1 MNDRESDEPKST
13 AKEETVE
20 EQLEENQ
27 ELFPIV
33 GIGASAG
40 GLAAFTELLGHLPT
54 DTGMG
59 FVLIQHLDPESKSRL
74 SEILARITEMPV
86 IEVLDGVSV
95 EPNHVY
101 VIPPNTKMTLA
112 QGRLRLS
119 PREKTRGMY
128 MPVDV
133 FFRSSA
139 MDRGNKAIGI
149 VLSGMDGDGAQ
160 GLKAIKAAGGITF
173 AQCEATAKFTSMPNT
188 AAATGDVDFILP
200 PDAIAEKLANISR
213 HPYVTQPDS
222 VETVEELSLG
232 ENALQNI
239 FKLLRA
245 AKGIDFTHYKHT
257 TLKRRIL
264 RRMVLYRLEKLE
276 DYVTYLQNNPAEVE
290 ALFQDFLIH
299 VTSFFRDS
307 NAFEA
312 LKNQVFPSIMQ
323 NRSPDEPIRIWVA
336 GCSTGEEVYSIA
348 ICLLEFLD
356 DLQSV
361 PTIQIFGTDISD
373 FAIEKARSAT
383 YIPSL
388 VDKISPER
396 LRRFFDKVEG
406 GYQVSKL
413 IRQMCVFAKQN
424 LIGDP
429 PFSHLDLI
437 SCRNVLIY
445 LGPALQKKVIP
456 LFHYS
461 LKPTGF
467 LLLGTSESTGDYSDL
482 FTLIDKKQKIY
493 SRKLTASRLN
503 FDFFTSNHLGQKV
516 NDEARDSDTG
526 EGLDLEKEA
535 DRIVWNKY
543 VPPGVIINSAL
554 EILQFR
560 GETSPYLAPVP
571 GKPSFSLLKMA
582 QASLRLD
589 LRTAINQAKRL
600 DIPVRKE
607 GIQLTTKEQLRELN
621 FEVIPFQVSPSQ
633 ERYFL
638 VLFEDVQASAIP
650 QSADDDRR
658 VKPSRGKQTA
668 TKQELI
674 QLKQELAANKQELTA
689 TKEYLQSIIR
699 EQEATNQEFMTAN
712 EEILSSNEELQST
725 NEELETAKEEI
736 QSTNEELST
745 TNDELHSRIQELN
758 KVNSDIRNLLISVNI
773 PIVILAKDLTIRR
786 FTPMAEKILN
796 LIPTDVGRPLNHIK
810 PNINVP
816 NLEQTILEVLDT
828 LVIKEQEVQDTKG
841 HWYDLRI
848 RPYKNLENQIDGAVM
863 VLVDIDAL
871 KRSSELLKESRDY
884 AEAIVETIQEP
895 LLVLDANLRVVTANQ
910 YFYEIFLVSKA
921 ETEYCSI
928 FELGNGQWDIP
939 KLRSLLEEV
948 LPQNNRINNF
958 EVEHTFENIGR
969 KTMLLNA
976 CKILRANNN
985 EMILLTINDITERQ
999 LFEEQRNQL
1008 LIHEQSAR
1016 ATAEVAN
1023 RTKDEFLS
1031 IVSHE
1036 LRNPLNSILGWVGLL
1051 RNRSFDAQQT
1061 AQALEII
1068 ERSAKSQAKL
1078 VEDLL
1083 NISRITTGKLQL
1095 NVTPID
1101 LVPVIAA
1108 AIHIARPSA
1117 DAKNIQIESVLGS
1130 PDTHRVSGDPE
1141 RLQQVLWNLL
1151 SNSIKFT
1158 PLGGQVTVKLERI
1171 GSAAQIQVIDTGQG
1185 IGADFLPH
1193 VFERF
1198 SQADNSTTRAH
1209 GGLGLGLSIVSH
1221 LVEAHGGTIQAES
1234 PGEGQG
1240 TTMTVRLPLRKVHT
1254 NTSVSSDLSQVSRAG
1269 QEVPLDTMPT
1279 LLGLR
1284 VLVVDDEAGILELL
1298 KTILEEYRAQVMAV
1312 TSAKEA
1318 IARLRANPLEYDVL
1332 LSDIGMPDEDGYALI
1347 RQVRALNAELGGQI
1361 PAIALS
1367 AYVREEEQRKS
1378 LTAGFQKHIAKPV
1391 EPERLASMIA
1401 ELARVNQMGNPE
1413 QTPD

>member
-1 MNDRESDEPKST
+1 MNDPQSDQPKST

-20 EQLEENQ
+20 EQLAKNQ

-40 GLAAFTELLGHLPT
+40 GLAAFTELLRHLPT
-54 DTGMG
+54 DTEMG
-59 FVLIQHLDPESKSRL
+59 FVLIQHLNPESKSRL

-86 IEVLDGVSV
+86 IEVNDGMSV

-101 VIPPNTKMTLA
+101 IIPPNTKMTIT
-112 QGRLRLS
+112 QERLRLS
-119 PREKTRGMY
+119 PREKTHGMY

-133 FFRSSA
+133 FFSSLA

-149 VLSGMDGDGAQ
+149 ILSGMDGDGAQ

-173 AQCEATAKFTSMPNT
+173 AQCEATAKYTGMPNT
-188 AAATGDVDFILP
+188 AVATGDVDFILP
-200 PDAIAEKLANISR
+200 PDAIAEKLANISS
-213 HPYVTQPDS
+213 HPYVTQTDS
-222 VETVEELSLG
+222 VETVEELSQG

-239 FKLLRA
+239 FKLLLA
-245 AKGIDFTHYKHT
+245 AKGIDFTYYKHT

-276 DYVTYLQNNPAEVE
+276 NYVTYLQNNPAEVE

-307 NAFEA
+307 NAFEV

-356 DLQSV
+356 DLQSS
-361 PTIQIFGTDISD
+361 PKIQIFGTDVSD
-373 FAIEKARSAT
+373 FAIEKARLAT
-383 YIPSL
+383 YIPSQ
-388 VDKISPER
+388 VDNISPER
-396 LRRFFDKVEG
+396 LRRFFNKVEG
-406 GYQVSKL
+406 GYQATKL
-413 IRQMCVFAKQN
+413 IRQICVFAKQN
-424 LIGDP
+424 LLGDP

-445 LGPALQKKVIP
+445 FGSALQKKVIP

-503 FDFFTSNHLGQKV
+503 FDFFTINYLGQKV
-516 NDEARDSDTG
+516 NDEVRDSDAG

-543 VPPGVIINSAL
+543 APPGVIINSAL

-560 GETSPYLAPVP
+560 GETSPYLAPAP

-582 QASLRLD
+582 QVSLRLS
-589 LRTAINQAKRL
+589 LRMAIDQAKRL
-600 DIPVRKE
+600 DIPIRKE
-607 GIQLTTKEQLRELN
+607 GIQLTTKEQRELN
-621 FEVIPFQVSPSQ
+621 FEVIPFQVPPSQ

-650 QSADDDRR
+650 QSADDNLR

-668 TKQELI
+668 IEQELI
-674 QLKQELAANKQELTA
+674 QLKQELAATKQELTA

-699 EQEATNQEFMTAN
+699 EQEATNQELMTAN

-745 TNDELHSRIQELN
+745 TNDELHSRIQESN
-758 KVNSDIRNLLISVNI
+758 KANSDINNLLISVNI

-796 LIPTDVGRPLNHIK
+796 LIPTDVGRPLSHIK

-816 NLEQTILEVLDT
+816 NLEQTILEVIDT
-828 LVIKEQEVQDTKG
+828 LVIKEQEVQDTEG

-848 RPYKNLENQIDGAVM
+848 RPYKNLENQIDGAMM
-863 VLVDIDAL
+863 VLVDINAL
-871 KRSSELLKESRDY
+871 KRSSEQLQESRDY
-884 AEAIVETIQEP
+884 AEAIVETIQES
-895 LLVLDANLRVVTANQ
+895 LLVLDRDLRVVTANPC
-910 YFYEIFLVSKA
+910 FYETFQVSKA
-921 ETEYCSI
+921 ETEHHSI
-928 FELGNGQWDIP
+928 FELGNGQWNIP
-939 KLRSLLEEV
+939 ALRSLLEEV
-948 LPQNNRINNF
+948 LPQNNQIDNF
-958 EVEHTFENIGR
+958 EVDHTFENIGR
-969 KTMLLNA
+969 KTMLLNG
-976 CKILRANNN
+976 CKIAQANNN
-985 EMILLTINDITERQ
+985 EMILLTITDITERQ
-999 LFEEQRNQL
+999 LLEEQRNQL
-1008 LIHEQSAR
+1008 LIHEQLAR

-1036 LRNPLNSILGWVGLL
+1036 LRNPLNSILGWVALL
-1051 RNRSFDAQQT
+1051 RNRSFDAQKT

-1078 VEDLL
+1078 IEDLL
-1083 NISRITTGKLQL
+1083 NISSITAGKLQL
-1095 NVTPID
+1095 NLTTID
-1101 LVPVIAA
+1101 LLSVIAA
-1108 AIHIARPSA
+1108 AIHVASPSA

-1141 RLQQVLWNLL
+1141 RLQQVLSNLL

-1158 PLGGQVTVKLERI
+1158 PPGGQVTVKLDRI
-1171 GSAAQIQVIDTGQG
+1171 GSFARVQVIDTGQG
-1185 IGADFLPH
+1185 ISADFLPH
-1193 VFERF
+1193 VFEHFR
-1198 SQADNSTTRAH
+1198 QADSSTTRAH
-1209 GGLGLGLSIVSH
+1209 GGLGLGLSIVSY

-1240 TTMTVRLPLRKVHT
+1240 TTMTVKLPLQNLHP
-1254 NTSVSSDLSQVSRAG
+1254 NTSVSSDLSPVSKAE

-1284 VLVVDDEAGILELL
+1284 VLVVDDEAGLLELL
-1298 KTILEEYRAQVMAV
+1298 KTMLEEYGAQVTAV

-1318 IARLRANPLEYDVL
+1318 IAQLRANPLEYDIL
-1332 LSDIGMPDEDGYALI
+1332 LSDIGMPHEDGYALI

-1367 AYVREEEQRKS
+1367 AYARQEEQRKS
-1378 LTAGFQKHIAKPV
+1378 LSAGFQRHIVKPV
-1391 EPERLASMIA
+1391 EPHRLVSMIA
-1401 ELARVNQMGNPE
+1401 ELTNVTR
-1413 QTPD
+1413 